1 MSPLSTPPDPAVAAE
16 LERMRSLME
25 TTVQAMDER
34 SIETRKLTILALVL
48 SCLSGLVASAS
59 LVVAIVALQ

>member
-48 SCLSGLVASAS
+48 SCFRA
-59 LVVAIVALQ
+59 